1 MEFFCFALPPAWK
14 DAHPAGTDPREPVE
28 FSFPLPRESWL
39 WLELHDWADPKD
51 CPGSGTRSIRMNK
64 RATPGATSS

>member
-14 DAHPAGTDPREPVE
+14 DTHPAGTDPREPVE

-39 WLELHDWADPKD
+39 WWSCMSPSLPLPVPVMAL
-51 CPGSGTRSIRMNK
+51 
-64 RATPGATSS
+64 TPLW

>member
-14 DAHPAGTDPREPVE
+14 DAPPAGPDLREPVE

-39 WLELHDWADPKD
+39 WLELHDWADPED
-51 CPGSGTRSIRMNK
+51 LSWLWDEDDPDE
-64 RATPGATSS
+64 

>member
-14 DAHPAGTDPREPVE
+14 DAHPAGTDPRELVE

-39 WLELHDWADPKD
+39 WLELHDWTDPED
-51 CPGSGTRSIRMNK
+51 LSWLWDEDDPDE
-64 RATPGATSS
+64 

>member
-39 WLELHDWADPKD
+39 WLELHD
-51 CPGSGTRSIRMNK
+51 
-64 RATPGATSS
+64 

>member
-39 WLELHDWADPKD
+39 LAGTARLGR
-51 CPGSGTRSIRMNK
+51 PGGSVLALGRGRSG
-64 RATPGATSS
+64 

>member
-14 DAHPAGTDPREPVE
+14 DAHPVGTDPREPVE

-39 WLELHDWADPKD
+39 WLELHDWAG
-51 CPGSGTRSIRMNK
+51 PGGSVLALGRGRSG
-64 RATPGATSS
+64 

>member
-14 DAHPAGTDPREPVE
+14 DTHPAGTDPREPVE

-39 WLELHDWADPKD
+39 WLELHDWADPED
-51 CPGSGTRSIRMNK
+51 LSWLWDEDDS
-64 RATPGATSS
+64 AE